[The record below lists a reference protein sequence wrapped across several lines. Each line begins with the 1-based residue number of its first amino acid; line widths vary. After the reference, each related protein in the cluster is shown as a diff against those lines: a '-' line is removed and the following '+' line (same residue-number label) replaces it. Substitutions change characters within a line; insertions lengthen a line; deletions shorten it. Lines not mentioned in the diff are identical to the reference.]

1 MKKQANAE
9 RMAAAGACLLMLAAF
24 YVVSTTALATHT
36 LTLQLLMQVGGL
48 TMAGTAV
55 WLMLAHPELG
65 RKDVFLWLILAL
77 GILMRIGYMLYT
89 PAYVRGHDF
98 GEISLDSNGHA
109 AYILYLLHGELPPNN
124 SYQFYHPPLFHGL
137 SAAAMACYRAL
148 SGFTAPEQLVEA
160 AKTVSCGAS
169 IVTMFYARKLCRQLR
184 LSDGA
189 TLIAVSLAAFL
200 PNHYLLAGRVNNDSL
215 AVMFMTAILY
225 YTLLWY
231 ERQEWG
237 PLVKLALCFGL
248 GMMTKISVGVFA
260 LVTGCMMLLVLCR
273 RFREKK
279 VLPVIRQFAVFG
291 LIAFPLG
298 LWYPVRNFVLFQQ
311 PFNYVLRP
319 SAQSLYCGDHSLWE
333 RFGLIK
339 NLEIYDYP
347 FEDYNVWSYLLKG
360 ALFGEFSFSMGKVIP
375 GLLIL
380 INLLLILLSLAAM
393 VLVLIRHRTAQWT
406 VLSYFWLVLMGS

>member
-98 GEISLDSNGHA
+98 GEFSLDSNGHA

-148 SGFTAPEQLVEA
+148 SGFTAPE
-160 AKTVSCGAS
+160 
-169 IVTMFYARKLCRQLR
+169 
-184 LSDGA
+184 
-189 TLIAVSLAAFL
+189 
-200 PNHYLLAGRVNNDSL
+200 
-215 AVMFMTAILY
+215 
-225 YTLLWY
+225 
-231 ERQEWG
+231 
-237 PLVKLALCFGL
+237 
-248 GMMTKISVGVFA
+248 
-260 LVTGCMMLLVLCR
+260 
-273 RFREKK
+273 
-279 VLPVIRQFAVFG
+279 
-291 LIAFPLG
+291 
-298 LWYPVRNFVLFQQ
+298 
-311 PFNYVLRP
+311 
-319 SAQSLYCGDHSLWE
+319 
-333 RFGLIK
+333 
-339 NLEIYDYP
+339 
-347 FEDYNVWSYLLKG
+347 
-360 ALFGEFSFSMGKVIP
+360 
-375 GLLIL
+375 
-380 INLLLILLSLAAM
+380 
-393 VLVLIRHRTAQWT
+393 
-406 VLSYFWLVLMGS
+406 